1 MGEKKRKNLKPTKSS
16 GQDVPHPRVLQE
28 TESTIGLPL
37 SLIFKNSLAEE
48 PTPGS
53 LEDRQHYTIHKK
65 GKKTVPGNYRPVSLT
80 SVVGKVMES
89 LVRDRLVQ
97 HITEGDYF
105 LRFSIWVC
113 HREVLYDPA
122 PGHTGDMDRLA
133 R

>member
-65 GKKTVPGNYRPVSLT
+65 GKKTVPGNYRHVSLT
-80 SVVGKVMES
+80 SVVSKVMES
-89 LVRDRLVQ
+89 LVRVGFVST
-97 HITEGDYF
+97 HDYF
-105 LRFSIWVC
+105 CDAQHGFSQGG
-113 HREVLYDPA
+113 PA
-122 PGHTGDMDRLA
+122 GPSSW
-133 R
+133 